1 MTGPAERAA
10 RRRPRGPALSPSAW
24 LGLVMLAV
32 YVVAG
37 IAGPWIAPYDLARPH
52 VELAHQFEAGSA
64 AHWFG
69 TDASGRDALSQ
80 LLWGARSALELSVIV
95 VAISS
100 AVGLMVG
107 TIAGWFGGAVDEI
120 VMRTV
125 DVLMAFPGILLNIA
139 IVATVARP
147 GVPLTIAAL
156 CANGWVGYA
165 RVARGQVLALRD
177 RDYVAAA
184 VALGASNRRI
194 MLRHLVPNL
203 MGPAM
208 VQMSFGLGAVI
219 IVEASLSFLGIGPQ
233 LDYTWGA
240 MLDQARNF
248 LWNTEWV
255 RVYALVPGLA
265 ITWVVLGAN
274 LLGDGLRDRLDPRQR
289 GRGGAA
295 GAAGAPGRT

>member
-1 MTGPAERAA
+1 MMRAG
-10 RRRPRGPALSPSAW
+10 RMSPSAW
-24 LGLVMLAV
+24 VGLTMLAV
-32 YVVAG
+32 FVA
-37 IAGPWIAPYDLARPH
+37 AGVLGPVIAPYDLSLAR
-52 VELAHQFEAGSA
+52 VELAHQFEPPSA

-100 AVGLMVG
+100 LLGLAIG
-107 TIAGWFGGAVDEI
+107 TVAGWFGGVVDEI
-120 VMRTV
+120 VMRAV

-139 IVATVARP
+139 IVATVAHP

-165 RVARGQVLALRD
+165 RVARGQVLALRE
-177 RDYVAAA
+177 RDHVVAAI
-184 VALGASNRRI
+184 ALGASNRRI
-194 MLRHLVPNL
+194 MAHHLVPNL
-203 MGPAM
+203 MAPAM
-208 VQMSFGLGAVI
+208 VQMSFGLGSVI
-219 IVEASLSFLGIGPQ
+219 LIEASLSFLGIGPQ

-240 MLDQARNF
+240 MLEQARNF
-248 LWNTEWV
+248 LWNTSWV
-255 RVYALVPGLA
+255 RIYAVVPGLA

-289 GRGGAA
+289 GRS
-295 GAAGAPGRT
+295 

>member
-1 MTGPAERAA
+1 MRPAGEGKIARGSGASGPGWR
-10 RRRPRGPALSPSAW
+10 LSPSAW
-24 LGLVMLAV
+24 IGLVMLAV
-32 YVVAG
+32 YVLAG
-37 IAGPWIAPYDLARPH
+37 VFGPMIAPYDL
-52 VELAHQFEAGSA
+52 ELPQVALDRQFEGSSA
-64 AHWFG
+64 EHWLG
-69 TDASGRDALSQ
+69 TDASGRDTLSQ

-100 AVGLMVG
+100 VVGLAIG
-107 TIAGWFGGAVDEI
+107 AIAGWFGGAVDEV
-120 VMRTV
+120 VMRIV

-147 GVPLTIAAL
+147 GVPLTIVAL

-165 RVARGQVLALRD
+165 RVARGQVLALRE

-194 MLRHLVPNL
+194 LARHLIPNL

-208 VQMSFGLGAVI
+208 VQMSFGLGSVI

-248 LWNTEWV
+248 LWNTDWA
-255 RVYALVPGLA
+255 RIYAVVPGLA

-274 LLGDGLRDRLDPRQR
+274 LLGDGLRDRFDPRQR
-289 GRGGAA
+289 GRG
-295 GAAGAPGRT
+295 

>member
-1 MTGPAERAA
+1 MK
-10 RRRPRGPALSPSAW
+10 LSLSAW
-24 LGLVMLAV
+24 IGLVMLAV
-32 YVVAG
+32 YVLAG
-37 IAGPWIAPYDLARPH
+37 VLGPIIAPYDLGLTH
-52 VELAHQFEAGSA
+52 VDLEHQFEGGSA
-64 AHWFG
+64 AHWLG
-69 TDASGRDALSQ
+69 TDASGRDTLSQ

-100 AVGLMVG
+100 LIGLAVGTL
-107 TIAGWFGGAVDEI
+107 AGWYGGAVDEV
-120 VMRTV
+120 VMRIV

-139 IVATVARP
+139 IVATVAHP
-147 GVPLTIAAL
+147 GVPLTVAAL

-165 RVARGQVLALRD
+165 RVARGQVLALRE

-184 VALGASNRRI
+184 VALGASNRRVMI
-194 MLRHLVPNL
+194 RHLIPNL
-203 MGPAM
+203 MAPAM
-208 VQMSFGLGAVI
+208 VQMSFGLGSVI
-219 IVEASLSFLGIGPQ
+219 LIEASLSFLGIGPQ

-255 RVYALVPGLA
+255 KVYAVVPGLA

-289 GRGGAA
+289 GRA
-295 GAAGAPGRT
+295 